1 LRDSWVPI
9 RYQLAASA
17 ESGVMMAEASIL
29 AEYSMN
35 GKSQNNNDDSHDEI
49 EQRQE
54 QLSDDVDAILDQ
66 IDDGRLEENAE
77 EYVRSYVQKGG
88 QGWSEFL
95 TPEFF
100 VGAAATGAIA
110 GATYDMFKESIR
122 RIVKALRQTA
132 GPSNSSPLEEDDSF
146 NSEYERVLKHAWDTG
161 IRLAKQQGIEHS
173 IDEATALHW
182 ILFAMELQRSLGS
195 VNLGIKRYKRLAR
208 ASAADAEHVGPSRLA
223 ARIIDEWLKQ
233 HPTPRKKKSPSRR
246 RRPAGPSAA
255 DYL

>member
-1 LRDSWVPI
+1 
-9 RYQLAASA
+9 
-17 ESGVMMAEASIL
+17 
-29 AEYSMN
+29 MN
-35 GKSQNNNDDSHDEI
+35 GKNQNNNDDSHDEI
-49 EQRQE
+49 EQRE
-54 QLSDDVDAILDQ
+54 ERSSDDVDVILDQ
-66 IDDGRLEENAE
+66 IDARLEENAE
-77 EYVRSYVQKGG
+77 EFVRSYAQKGG

-95 TPEFF
+95 TPDFL
-100 VGAAATGAIA
+100 VGAAATGMIS
-110 GATYDMFKESIR
+110 GATYDIFKESIS
-122 RIVKALRQTA
+122 RIVKALRQTVR
-132 GPSNSSPLEEDDSF
+132 PSSPSPLEEDDSF
-146 NSEYERVLKHAWDTG
+146 NSEYERVLKHAWDIG

-208 ASAADAEHVGPSRLA
+208 ASAADAEHLGPSRLA

-233 HPTPRKKKSPSRR
+233 HPTPRKKKRPSSR